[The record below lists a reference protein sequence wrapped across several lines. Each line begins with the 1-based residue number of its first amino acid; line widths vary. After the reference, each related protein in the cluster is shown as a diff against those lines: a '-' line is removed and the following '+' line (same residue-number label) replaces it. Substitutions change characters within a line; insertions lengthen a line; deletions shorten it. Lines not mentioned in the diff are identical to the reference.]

1 MMWKYLI
8 FLAPIVL
15 TGCQVDFSSVL
26 EDIPGWRSSDR
37 APLMMKAIALGQQTY
52 YQNQGYFASSLHG
65 LSGNLNLETDSYQ
78 YAIRTEGETAQ
89 TVFITA
95 TAKTDDLRS
104 YSGVMTVGKNDGGVV
119 LMANLCQTDTPSKVP
134 PLLSST
140 PVPSQGLKCPPGSS
154 PVR

>member
-1 MMWKYLI
+1 MWKYLL

-15 TGCQVDFSSVL
+15 TGCQVNFSSVL
-26 EDIPGWRSSDR
+26 EDIPGLRSSDR

-52 YQNQGYFASSLHG
+52 YQNQGYFANSLQG
-65 LSGNLNLETDSYQ
+65 LSGHLNLETDSYQ
-78 YAIRTEGETAQ
+78 YAIKTEGETAQ

-104 YSGVMTVGKNDGGVV
+104 YSGVMTVGKNEGGVV
-119 LMANLCQTDTPSKVP
+119 LMANLCPTDTPSKIP

-140 PVPSQGLKCPPGSS
+140 PVPGQGLKCPPGST